1 VTGSTRGA
9 VLLAGLLLGGPAALA
24 QFREGQPPVLE
35 PAAPPAPQDRTEE
48 IRKQFRSAYQ
58 AAGAPRIALFWN
70 VALTDQDAEGTI
82 QTSRIRG
89 QDTRTVNRLEEQTNG
104 DAGNARL
111 VDGEDRRNIDLTVN
125 RSSRAS
131 DSAKRG
137 TPLAE
142 RDAWL
147 LESGFTKALMDGG
160 ADLIDRNLIM
170 RITAAQTDGKDR
182 DARTIESK
190 ALLGKADLLLDVLM
204 TRDTD
209 SPLGWGFRCTL
220 REIATGRLKG
230 SFYSKAVPLVAPTS
244 PHYRATNTGF
254 QRVDSRPV
262 VSIELVGTKLALHAM
277 AELPQMLSAPSKA
290 R

>member
-1 VTGSTRGA
+1 MSVSTRGA
-9 VLLAGLLLGGPAALA
+9 VLLAGFLLGGQAALA
-24 QFREGQPPVLE
+24 QFRAGQPPVLE
-35 PAAPPAPQDRTEE
+35 PAAAPAPADRTEE

-70 VALTDQDAEGTI
+70 VALTDQVAEAKV

-89 QDTRTVNRLEEQTNG
+89 EDTRTVNQLDETTNG
-104 DAGNARL
+104 EAGSARL
-111 VDGEDRRNIDLTVN
+111 VDGENRRSIDLTVN
-125 RSSRAS
+125 RSSRS
-131 DSAKRG
+131 TDSAKRA
-137 TPLAE
+137 TPFAE

-147 LESGFTKALMDGG
+147 LESAFTKALMEGG
-160 ADLIDRNLIM
+160 ADLIDRSLIM
-170 RITAAQTDGKDR
+170 RITAAQADGKDR

-230 SFYSKAVPLVAPTS
+230 SFYSKALPLVPHAS
-244 PHYRATNTGF
+244 PQYRATNTGF

-262 VSIELVGTKLALHAM
+262 VSVELVGTQLALDTM
-277 AELPQMLSAPSKA
+277 EELPKYLAQI